1 MWMLFNII
9 TGLFFLK
16 KNLKK
21 FKRKIISSDK
31 EMTGDGTW
39 MMSHNV

>member
-1 MWMLFNII
+1 VDVVQHNHRTI
-9 TGLFFLK
+9 FLK

>member
-1 MWMLFNII
+1 
-9 TGLFFLK
+9 
-16 KNLKK
+16 LKK

-39 MMSHNV
+39 MISHNV